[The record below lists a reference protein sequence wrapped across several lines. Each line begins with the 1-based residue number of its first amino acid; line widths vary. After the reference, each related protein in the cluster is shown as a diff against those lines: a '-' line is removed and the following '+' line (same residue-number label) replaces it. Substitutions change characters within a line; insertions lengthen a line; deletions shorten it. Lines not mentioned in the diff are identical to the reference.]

1 MSFKYRLRG
10 RKTVRS
16 LFVSDCEIR
25 GRVMAYVSPGT
36 LTVSEMIQPEY
47 RGFLNRLV
55 YRALKDIEFELAS
68 AARFDL
74 GEIPDFMG

>member
-1 MSFKYRLRG
+1 
-10 RKTVRS
+10 
-16 LFVSDCEIR
+16 
-25 GRVMAYVSPGT
+25 MAYVSPGT

-55 YRALKDIEFELAS
+55 YRALQDINSELAI
-68 AARFDL
+68 ANRFDL